1 MMAKSFT
8 RHAANPIIPVIPNTW
23 RNYVTAN
30 VDILQVQ
37 DEWRLY
43 FRGNG
48 KHENGLLSR
57 SIRQEMAV
65 MFSVFK
71 LKDHKEK
78 SETALV
84 IRESA
89 DFIGFGTK
97 MP

>member
-1 MMAKSFT
+1 MKWNRTLEFVPQNKKAPLTDSLTIQQFT
-8 RHAANPIIPVIPNTW
+8 NS
-23 RNYVTAN
+23 
-30 VDILQVQ
+30 
-37 DEWRLY
+37 
-43 FRGNG
+43 
-48 KHENGLLSR
+48 LLSR